1 MAEHSLRR
9 RSLFAIFLT
18 IFLDLVGFGMFIP
31 VLITVAK
38 ELGAGAA
45 EAASINTWYS
55 VGTLL
60 SVFFLGRMSDRIG
73 RKKLL
78 IATIAVSAVAHLATG
93 YSNNFFLLLAV
104 RFLAGA
110 AAGNIS
116 IAQACIADITAP
128 KRRASAMAL
137 IGIAFGG
144 GFAVGPA
151 LGAVISRFA
160 GSDFMPAIGWTAF
173 ALNVI
178 NLVFVSK
185 FLIETHPRFASAEMQ
200 REKLDDGDT
209 TTAAATAAS
218 MVGRG
223 AESRPGSTII
233 SDFMV
238 LARSPALRVTFLMQF
253 LQIFGFVGLETIL
266 PLVLMDS
273 YHFGTTQTYDAF
285 VVLGISV
292 LLINGF
298 ISRPLLNH
306 MDERIGVKIGQ
317 LCLCIGIGGIH
328 LFAPWSGGLYL
339 MLIVVACGTSFT
351 NPSVSSLTS
360 KLCPPEQLGMSFG
373 ALQVVGAGARIL
385 GPISMGLL
393 YHAAGGS
400 RSLWVTVSLIGL
412 ASLASFFIPKP
423 HVHAQTPH

>member
-1 MAEHSLRR
+1 MAEQSLRR

-38 ELGAGAA
+38 NLGAGAA

-60 SVFFLGRMSDRIG
+60 SVFFLGRMSDQIG

-93 YSNNFFLLLAV
+93 YANNFFLLLAV

-128 KRRASAMAL
+128 KQRASAMAL

-185 FLIETHPRFASAEMQ
+185 FLIETHPRFASVEMQ
-200 REKLDDGDT
+200 REKVDDGDT
-209 TTAAATAAS
+209 SIVAAAANS
-218 MVGRG
+218 G

-233 SDFMV
+233 SDFVV

-298 ISRPLLNH
+298 IARPLLNH
-306 MDERIGVKIGQ
+306 IDERIGVKIGQ

-328 LFAPWSGGLYL
+328 LFAPLSGGLYL

-373 ALQVVGAGARIL
+373 ALQVVGAAARIL

-400 RSLWVTVSLIGL
+400 RSLWVTVALIGL

-423 HVHAQTPH
+423 QVHAQTPH

>member
-1 MAEHSLRR
+1 MADQSLRR

-38 ELGAGAA
+38 DLGASAA
-45 EAASINTWYS
+45 EASSINTWYS
-55 VGTLL
+55 IGTLL
-60 SVFFLGRMSDRIG
+60 SVFFLGRMSDRLG

-93 YSNNFFLLLAV
+93 YASNFYLLLAV

-151 LGAVISRFA
+151 LGALISRFA
-160 GSDFMPAIGWTAF
+160 GSEFMPAIGWTAF
-173 ALNVI
+173 ALNLI
-178 NLVFVSK
+178 NLIFVSR
-185 FLIETHPRFASAEMQ
+185 FLNETHPAFASTEMAQ
-200 REKLDDGDT
+200 AKLDENDGANPTSSTVTSSSD
-209 TTAAATAAS
+209 
-218 MVGRG
+218 
-223 AESRPGSTII
+223 SRPSTNILG
-233 SDFMV
+233 DFVV
-238 LARSPALRVTFLMQF
+238 LARSPALRITFLMQF
-253 LQIFGFVGLETIL
+253 LQVFGFVGLETIL
-266 PLVLMDS
+266 PLVLLDS
-273 YHFGTTQTYDAF
+273 YHFNTTQTYDAF
-285 VVLGISV
+285 VVLGIAV

-298 ISRPLLNH
+298 IARPILNH
-306 MDERIGVKIGQ
+306 IDERIGVKIGQ
-317 LCLCIGIGGIH
+317 LCLCLGIGGIH
-328 LFAPWSGGLYL
+328 LVAPLSGGLYL
-339 MLIVVACGTSFT
+339 MLILVACGTSFS

-423 HVHAQTPH
+423 NAQAQQAH

>member
-1 MAEHSLRR
+1 MADQSLRR

-38 ELGAGAA
+38 DLGASAA

-55 VGTLL
+55 IGTLL
-60 SVFFLGRMSDRIG
+60 SVFFLGRMSDQLG

-93 YSNNFFLLLAV
+93 YASNFYLLLAV

-200 REKLDDGDT
+200 REKLQEGDT
-209 TTAAATAAS
+209 AAVSSANS
-218 MVGRG
+218 G
-223 AESRPGSTII
+223 ADSRPGSTII
-233 SDFMV
+233 SDFIV
-238 LARSPALRVTFLMQF
+238 LARSPALRITFLMQF
-253 LQIFGFVGLETIL
+253 LQVFGFVGLETIL
-266 PLVLMDS
+266 PLVLLDR
-273 YHFGTTQTYDAF
+273 YHFNTTQTYDAF
-285 VVLGISV
+285 VVLGIAV

-298 ISRPLLNH
+298 IARPILNH
-306 MDERIGVKIGQ
+306 IDERIGVKIGQ
-317 LCLCIGIGGIH
+317 LCLCLGIGGIH
-328 LFAPWSGGLYL
+328 LVAPLSSGLYL
-339 MLIVVACGTSFT
+339 MLILVACGTSFS

-423 HVHAQTPH
+423 NAQAPHAH